1 VKGWAVPIVLAG
13 LAAATFGVADFL
25 GGTAA
30 RRAPSVLVAALA
42 QLVGM
47 VGMLALAALLP
58 GAALPA
64 ALGWGLAAGV
74 AGGIGV
80 PLLYRGLAR
89 GPMNVVAPL
98 TGMVSSAV
106 PVLVGVLLGEQ
117 PSAAAWFGIALAVLA
132 GALVGASS
140 GSAGELS
147 DPARPGRRVAAG
159 VTLALLAGLGFG
171 GFYVLLARAAP
182 AAGLWPVAAAK
193 VVGTA
198 VAGAVL
204 LTGTMRSGGGSGLGR
219 RGWWLAGGGGVLD
232 AAANAVYLLAV
243 QRGALSVV
251 GAIMALYP
259 ASTVLLARL
268 RHGERLAPVQR
279 VGLALAVPAL
289 VLVGAG

>member
-1 VKGWAVPIVLAG
+1 VPIVLAG

-30 RRAPSVLVAALA
+30 RRASSILVAALA
-42 QLVGM
+42 QAVGM

-58 GAALPA
+58 AAALPA

-89 GPMNVVAPL
+89 GPMNIVAPL
-98 TGMVSSAV
+98 AGLVSSAV
-106 PVLVGVLLGEQ
+106 PVLVGVLLGER

-140 GSAGELS
+140 GSAGEGP
-147 DPARPGRRVAAG
+147 DATRPGRRVAAG
-159 VTLALLAGLGFG
+159 VALALLAGLGFG
-171 GFYVLLARAAP
+171 GFYVFLAQAAP

-193 VVGTA
+193 VSGTA

-204 LTGTMRSGGGSGLGR
+204 VVAGTMRGGDRARVGR
-219 RGWWLAGGGGVLD
+219 AWWVAAGGGVLD
-232 AAANAVYLLAV
+232 AAANAMYLLAV
-243 QRGALSVV
+243 QHGALSVV
-251 GAIMALYP
+251 GAIVALYP

-268 RHGERLAPVQR
+268 RYGERLAPVQR

-289 VLVGAG
+289 LLVGAG